1 MDHLITSYGA
11 TPNSDTLSTSSIQ
24 AAIDACAQNGGGR
37 VIVPAGSFTTGTI
50 WLRSHVELHL
60 CHGAILKAS
69 ANLDDYNEEDAYP
82 QNYGSKDEEWNGK
95 HLIIAH
101 ECEDVTITGTG
112 IIDGSGHEFYASPIP
127 WTPYCWWEGL
137 MLAKDKEAL
146 RPGQMLVFFE
156 CRHVT
161 IHDITLRN
169 STCLNCYLR
178 GCSQVQI
185 RGMKIFNARSAANS
199 DGIDIDTCR
208 YVTVSDCIIDTG
220 DDAIAIRC
228 CGDQVLHCDPVCEY
242 ITISNCVLSS
252 ASSVFRVGV
261 GKGTIQH
268 VRVNN
273 ITISCGSVGMM
284 FMGYW
289 TPDKCTNIYDVH
301 FANISATNLAH
312 PFQIHGGGDA
322 DFDGISIENYAAQAF
337 GMTSIC
343 ADRPGRMKN
352 IRLKDIHISLTDHP
366 AASTKRDF
374 EERGDLLFY
383 CACADGVQLDNVQID
398 HSKLDMSLWRD
409 AQLIEKCSRV
419 SGSVTFIE

>member
-1 MDHLITSYGA
+1 MECSILSYHADPTGQI
-11 TPNSDTLSTSSIQ
+11 LSSPAIQ

-37 VIVPAGSFTTGTI
+37 VVVPAGTYIIGTL

-82 QNYGSKDEEWNGK
+82 QNYGCKAEEWNGK

-101 ECEDVTITGTG
+101 ECEDVAITGTG
-112 IIDGSGHEFYASPIP
+112 IIDGSGHEFYAPPIP

-137 MLAKDKEAL
+137 KLAKDKVAL

-156 CRHVT
+156 CRGVT
-161 IHDITLRN
+161 VHDITLRN
-169 STCLNCYLR
+169 STCWNCYLH
-178 GCSQVQI
+178 GCSHVQL
-185 RGMKIFNARSAANS
+185 RGMKIFNARNAANS

-228 CGDQVLHCDPVCEY
+228 CGDRVLHSVPVCEY
-242 ITISNCVLSS
+242 ITITNCVLSS
-252 ASSVFRVGV
+252 ASSVFRIGV
-261 GKGTIQH
+261 GQGTIQH

-273 ITISCGSVGMM
+273 ITMGCGSVGMM

-322 DFDGISIENYAAQAF
+322 NFDGISIENYSAQAF
-337 GMTSIC
+337 GMTSVC
-343 ADRPGRMKN
+343 TDRFGGVKN
-352 IRLKDIHISLTDHP
+352 IRLKDIHISLADHP

-383 CACADGVQLDNVQID
+383 CACADGVQLDNVYID
-398 HSKLDMSLWRD
+398 RSKLDMSLWRD
-409 AQLIEKCSRV
+409 TELIENCSRISGAV
-419 SGSVTFIE
+419 SFSE